1 MDWQMGY
8 EGAEIQAWA
17 ESAAS
22 IYWWPLFAWVA
33 GAVVLLFFAVLVTG
47 FPVRRRFWCEQA
59 GREVDVDLEEHG
71 APGLR
76 RFIAVR
82 PCSAFEPST
91 AVMCRRSCLHRG
103 AAGGAPVGP
112 ETPRSG

>member
-33 GAVVLLFFAVLVTG
+33 GAVIVLFFAVLVTG

-59 GREVDVDLEEHG
+59 GREVEVQLEEAG
-71 APGLR
+71 PPGLR
-76 RFIAVR
+76 RFIAVVS
-82 PCSAFEPST
+82 CTAFESPTHVRCHRTCLDRDVYSLE
-91 AVMCRRSCLHRG
+91 ARRQS
-103 AAGGAPVGP
+103 
-112 ETPRSG
+112 